1 MRTPPILFIAWA
13 HVTNR
18 VRQTLIGVIGVAT
31 GVGFTIMIAGV
42 MEGSQRQFVG
52 TLVDAL
58 PHITITDE
66 RLSVALQPAE
76 QVYGAAQRSSFTATD
91 KRPGISNS
99 NLLMGSLRNWL
110 PGTIAPAVKVT
121 AMINSGSARFGI
133 DRKSVV

>member
-1 MRTPPILFIAWA
+1 MRRHPSSSSPGPS
-13 HVTNR
+13 VTNR
-18 VRQTLIGVIGVAT
+18 RTQTLIGVIGVAT
-31 GVGFTIMIAGV
+31 GVGFTIMISGV

-52 TLVDAL
+52 TWSMRL

-99 NLLMGSLRNWL
+99 NLMHGLAQELAAWDNSAGSQGHGYDQLR
-110 PGTIAPAVKVT
+110 
-121 AMINSGSARFGI
+121 
-133 DRKSVV
+133 